1 MIYEEFQSIPS
12 ALAREVI
19 MRATNTEILTGV
31 KHPFSLQTIAA
42 ENRRLGLACRMM
54 GKDLLVVNKIAYTG
68 RDIANVYVESV
79 MQNGKMYYPVAYD
92 MKADIKSLVL
102 FVKSSAGKT
111 YIPYTYIP
119 YARFDVED
127 VISTSTQPDDFNSL
141 STVPDFLSAFKYTTL
156 LVISNVQTTNLP
168 TDYLGVTSGVS
179 VWERAFKGSSS
190 SVVIV

>member
-42 ENRRLGLACRMM
+42 ENRRLGLACRMP

-102 FVKSSAGKT
+102 FVKPFAGK
-111 YIPYTYIP
+111 TYIP

-141 STVPDFLSAFKYTTL
+141 STVPDFLSAFKYTAL

-168 TDYLGVTSGVS
+168 TDYLGVTSGAS
-179 VWERAFKGSSS
+179 IWERSFKGSCPSI
-190 SVVIV
+190 VIV